1 MTQTIRREEILSPEI
16 FSNLRNKELQE
27 IIRIKK
33 IRRLSTRTFSFLFEN
48 RETVLNQINEM
59 VMIENVHEEE
69 EVRRLIDVYSDLL
82 PQNDTLSVSMFIEI
96 SDEKALLRELPRLSG
111 VEKEVYITFDGS
123 EVHADPEDG
132 RSTDVLESTL
142 QYLKFRFSRENIE
155 KFQNSSYVYVE
166 TRKEGYRES
175 ARIEG
180 SLLKSLKSELEL
192 N

>member
-1 MTQTIRREEILSPEI
+1 MTHTIRREEVLSPEI
-16 FSNLRNKELQE
+16 FSKLRNKDLQE

-33 IRRLSTRTFSFLFEN
+33 SRRLSTRTFSFLFEN

-59 VMIENVHEEE
+59 VMIENVHDEGEIG
-69 EVRRLIDVYSDLL
+69 RLIEVYSDLL

-96 SDEKALLRELPRLSG
+96 SDEHTLMRELPRLSG

-123 EVHADPEDG
+123 EVRADPEDG

-142 QYLKFRFSRENIE
+142 QYLKFRFSKENIG

-180 SLLKSLKSELEL
+180 SLLKSLKSELIP